1 MKELWIW
8 LCQRVGVSSRE
19 KKVLL
24 SRFGSIEA
32 LYRCDG
38 DDLAGMGLKE
48 KALVSLLN
56 KDLTAA
62 RAIAAQCQRL
72 GVGILTYEEENY
84 PQKLRAIGDSPL
96 VLYWLGKL
104 PDWKQFPAVGVVGT
118 RKASA
123 HATQTARYMSG
134 DLCKGGAAIV
144 SGMAAGID
152 AWATAG
158 ALEAGGIAIGVLG
171 CGIDIEYPASNHNL
185 YTKMRQLGC
194 LISEY
199 PPGMR
204 AQQWTFP
211 ERNRIISGLS
221 DATLVVEA
229 PERSGALITARDAK
243 AQGKL
248 LFAVPG
254 PEGYLCCAG
263 SNALLQQGALKA
275 EKAQDILQ
283 KLPGLSKKR
292 LDKSQPI
299 SYSGADK
306 AGARGAID
314 APSPGPDDALSPQ
327 AKCILDAL
335 EAGPMTPDEL
345 IVKSELASHRALM
358 EITRLEMQGLVYR
371 PDPLRIARK

>member
-32 LYRCDG
+32 LYRCDM
-38 DDLAGMGLKE
+38 DALAGMGLKE
-48 KALVSLLN
+48 KALFSLLN

-62 RAIAAQCQRL
+62 RAVAAQCQRL
-72 GVGILTYEEENY
+72 GVGILTYEEESY

-96 VLYWLGKL
+96 VLYWLGRL
-104 PDWKQFPAVGVVGT
+104 PDWKRFPAVGIVGT

-123 HATQTARYMSG
+123 HATQTARYIAG

-158 ALEAGGIAIGVLG
+158 ALEAGGIAVGVLG

-185 YTKMRQLGC
+185 YTKMRKLGC

-199 PPGMR
+199 PPGTR

-229 PERSGALITARDAK
+229 PERSGALITAKDAK

-275 EKAQDILQ
+275 ENAQDILQ
-283 KLPGLSKKR
+283 KLPGISQKTF
-292 LDKSQPI
+292 DKTAAI
-299 SYSGADK
+299 SYSGAD
-306 AGARGAID
+306 D
-314 APSPGPDDALSPQ
+314 TLSPQ
-327 AKCILDAL
+327 AQCILRAL
-335 EAGPMTPDEL
+335 EQGPMTPDEL

>member
-32 LYRCDG
+32 LYRCDMDG
-38 DDLAGMGLKE
+38 LAGMGLKE
-48 KALVSLLN
+48 KALFSLLN

-62 RAIAAQCQRL
+62 RAVAAQCQRL

-96 VLYWLGKL
+96 ALYWLGKL
-104 PDWKQFPAVGVVGT
+104 PDWEQFPAVGIVGT

-123 HATQTARYMSG
+123 HATQTARYIAG

-158 ALEAGGIAIGVLG
+158 ALEAGGIAVGVLG
-171 CGIDIEYPASNHNL
+171 CGIDMEYPASNHNL
-185 YTKMRQLGC
+185 YAKMRRHGC

-199 PPGMR
+199 PPGTR

-229 PERSGALITARDAK
+229 PERSGALITAKDAK

-275 EKAQDILQ
+275 ENAQDILQ
-283 KLPGLSKKR
+283 KLPGISQKTF
-292 LDKSQPI
+292 DKTAAI
-299 SYSGADK
+299 SYSGAD
-306 AGARGAID
+306 D
-314 APSPGPDDALSPQ
+314 TLSPQ
-327 AKCILDAL
+327 AQCILRAL
-335 EAGPMTPDEL
+335 EQGPMTPDEL